1 MIFAEFEK
9 GEDCFIIKE
18 GRVKIIKV
26 GGGQEILLSVLKDGD
41 IFGEL
46 AIISNKPRN
55 APPSAWNDDAAFN
68 KKENFSEVLTKSS
81 AIASKIFM
89 AISQRIWFTYIRLE
103 SKVYA
108 HPITRIYAFLEN
120 KLLEDRVSLKSTKP
134 VTLTFG
140 IDELLR
146 MSAIPAA
153 QSEKAMG
160 ILLDDTNLEFNFGQV
175 AIDNPSV
182 LSTKPSSTD
191 PGTISHR
198 GTMTRRPG
206 RNSVAP
212 PNPRASPKP
221 PPNRARKYRG
231 HDRPNRPAR
240 PVRWTAPAI
249 PNPIRAETPT

>member
-1 MIFAEFEK
+1 MLF
-9 GEDCFIIKE
+9 
-18 GRVKIIKV
+18 R
-26 GGGQEILLSVLKDGD
+26 S
-41 IFGEL
+41 
-46 AIISNKPRN
+46 
-55 APPSAWNDDAAFN
+55 
-68 KKENFSEVLTKSS
+68 TKST

-146 MSAIPAA
+146 MSGIPAA

-182 LSTKPSSTD
+182 LSTKAKFYRSRDHIASWD
-191 PGTISHR
+191 DDASA
-198 GTMTRRPG
+198 RREQ
-206 RNSVAP
+206 R
-212 PNPRASPKP
+212 RSPE
-221 PPNRARKYRG
+221 
-231 HDRPNRPAR
+231 PAR
-240 PVRWTAPAI
+240 EPEPAAEPGEEIPRTRPVESSG
-249 PNPIRAETPT
+249 ETGPMDSPGKTDSDSRRDAGLKLPSEEISFD